1 MTSKLSI
8 APSRKTSSKKSSSKS
23 RYRSPVFRTVHEM
36 AGELHSA
43 GIMDRKTMRHFDEGC
58 LTPVK
63 PLSPNEIAAIRERE
77 EVSQTVFARYLGL
90 SVTTISQWE
99 RGEKKPQGASLKLL
113 TLVQKNGLD
122 FVA

>member
-1 MTSKLSI
+1 MD
-8 APSRKTSSKKSSSKS
+8 KT
-23 RYRSPVFRTVHEM
+23 
-36 AGELHSA
+36 
-43 GIMDRKTMRHFDEGC
+43 TMRHFDHTC

-63 PLSPNEIAAIRERE
+63 PLTARQIAAIRERE
-77 EVSQTVFARYLGL
+77 GVSQSVFARYLGL
-90 SVTTISQWE
+90 SVTTVSQWE

>member
-1 MTSKLSI
+1 
-8 APSRKTSSKKSSSKS
+8 
-23 RYRSPVFRTVHEM
+23 
-36 AGELHSA
+36 
-43 GIMDRKTMRHFDEGC
+43 
-58 LTPVK
+58 VK
-63 PLSPNEIAAIRERE
+63 PLSPKQIAAIRERE
-77 EVSQTVFARYLGL
+77 EVSQSVFAQYLGL